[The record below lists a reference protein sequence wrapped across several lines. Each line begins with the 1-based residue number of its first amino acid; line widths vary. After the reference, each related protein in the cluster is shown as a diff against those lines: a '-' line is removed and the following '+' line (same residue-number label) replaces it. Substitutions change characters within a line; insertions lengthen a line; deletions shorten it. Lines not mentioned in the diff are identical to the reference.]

1 MSGVG
6 ARRVGKAQFE
16 VVLRKMRRHFTEH
29 RTVRPV
35 AAEPAETANIL
46 AMEMKAMDDLAPAAH
61 APIGVGV
68 GLGDKVVLIF
78 GDDQKRVSVR
88 LSEAGHDL
96 DSGTIFW
103 LLSDGAKAR
112 VPPYAR

>member
-1 MSGVG
+1 
-6 ARRVGKAQFE
+6 
-16 VVLRKMRRHFTEH
+16 
-29 RTVRPV
+29 
-35 AAEPAETANIL
+35 
-46 AMEMKAMDDLAPAAH
+46 MEMKAMDDLAPAAP

-103 LLSDGAKAR
+103 LLSEGDAPSFVEISEAVAANDHATR
-112 VPPYAR
+112 L